1 MLKAVQV
8 NANILDPLTQVTGGE
23 VHTDVL
29 CRHTAWPCR
38 VMCSPGGII
47 YLVKV
52 TRTLCS
58 PAVGRSLGVCLSK
71 ITQTPVITR
80 DDAFRDNSFPSLVV
94 MIKHF
99 C

>member
-1 MLKAVQV
+1 M
-8 NANILDPLTQVTGGE
+8 
-23 VHTDVL
+23 HTDVL

-58 PAVGRSLGVCLSK
+58 LLWAGSLGVCLSK
-71 ITQTPVITR
+71 ITNQ
-80 DDAFRDNSFPSLVV
+80 
-94 MIKHF
+94 
-99 C
+99 